1 MPSRHRI
8 ERDFLG
14 ENTFP
19 EVVAENLG
27 IMTRQQMEELL
38 VKVDAAATALAR
50 ELSSRLRSRDVLIPL
65 LRI

>member
-27 IMTRQQMEELL
+27 IMTRQQMEKLL
-38 VKVDAAATALAR
+38 VPGKLTQ
-50 ELSSRLRSRDVLIPL
+50 PL
-65 LRI
+65 QP

>member
-1 MPSRHRI
+1 MPCRNRI
-8 ERDFLG
+8 KCDFLS